1 MTHAAGQRP
10 GGDRETARPHDA
22 LARSG
27 APQWLTRI
35 ETAIARSVEFV
46 LGALVATEVLI
57 LSAGIF
63 ARYVL
68 HRPLVWT
75 DEVASILF
83 LWLAM
88 LGTVVASMR
97 SQHMRMTAAIA
108 RMAPHRR
115 QAAETFAVVAS
126 TVFFA
131 SLMWPAIE
139 FAQDSSY
146 TVTATLEISGLWRSA
161 ALPTGFALLLLASLL
176 RVASLD
182 RAGLR
187 AAVLGLAL
195 LAAISGGLLLAKPMF
210 AQIGNY
216 SLLLF
221 FVVGLTAG
229 VFAGLPIA
237 AAFGLATVAYLTFTT
252 STPLAVMVGRIEEGM
267 SHLTLLA
274 VPMFV
279 VLGAL
284 LTLTDMA
291 QYLVE
296 FLARLVRR
304 VRGGLNYVLVCAMYV
319 VSGISGAKAADM
331 AAVAPVLFPEMKA
344 RGERPGDVAALLAAT
359 GAQTETVPPSLVL
372 ITIGAATGV
381 SIAGLFT
388 GGLLPALILG
398 ILLCALI
405 WTRARSRPDLQ
416 ASAPRAADSAL
427 ARLRTGKVLQLALP
441 TLALP
446 VLIRGAVINGV
457 ATATEVSTIGIAY
470 CLLMGALVY
479 RRLEW
484 RRIAPMLVEAGALS
498 GAILI
503 IIGTATAMAWAL
515 TQSGFAL
522 ALAEYML
529 KVRGGAVTFMATSI
543 VLFIV
548 LGSILE
554 GIPAI
559 VLFGPMLFPIAAK
572 LGIHQVQY
580 AMVVILSMSLG
591 LFSPPFGVGYYMACA
606 IGKVSPDE
614 GMRAIWGY
622 MLVLF
627 VGVLVVAAVPWLS
640 TGFL

>member
-1 MTHAAGQRP
+1 MTQAAGHRP
-10 GGDRETARPHDA
+10 GGGSEPAHPRVARWIAPVERA
-22 LARSG
+22 LARS
-27 APQWLTRI
+27 I
-35 ETAIARSVEFV
+35 EV
-46 LGALVATEVLI
+46 LLAVLVAAEVLI
-57 LSAGIF
+57 LSAGIV
-63 ARYVL
+63 ARYLV
-68 HRPLVWT
+68 HRPLVWA

-83 LWLAM
+83 LWLAV

-97 SQHMRMTAAIA
+97 SQHMRMTALIA
-108 RMAPHRR
+108 RLAPQRR
-115 QAAETFAVVAS
+115 QAAEVFAIVAA

-131 SLMWPAIE
+131 ALLWPAIE
-139 FAQDSSY
+139 FAQDSAFII
-146 TVTATLEISGLWRSA
+146 TATLEVSGLWRGA
-161 ALPTGFALLLLASLL
+161 ALPVGFGLLLLASALRLL
-176 RVASLD
+176 GLD

-187 AAVLGLAL
+187 AAALAL
-195 LAAISGGLLLAKPMF
+195 VVLAVIAGSLFLAKPLF
-210 AQIGNY
+210 AHIGNY
-216 SLLLF
+216 SLLAF
-221 FVVGLTAG
+221 FVVALSAG
-229 VFAGLPIA
+229 VFAGVPIA
-237 AAFGLATVAYLTFTT
+237 AAFGLATVSYLAFATT
-252 STPLAVMVGRIEEGM
+252 TPLPVMVGRIDEGM

-284 LTLTDMA
+284 LTLTNMA
-291 QYLVE
+291 QYMVE
-296 FLARLVRR
+296 FLARLVGR
-304 VRGGLNYVLVCAMYV
+304 VRGGLNYVLVCAMYI

-344 RGERPGDVAALLAAT
+344 RGERPGEMAALLAAT

-398 ILLCALI
+398 ILLCVLV
-405 WTRARSRPDLQ
+405 WVRARSRVESATPAQ
-416 ASAPRAADSAL
+416 RTASSAL
-427 ARLRTGKVLQLALP
+427 STLSTGKVLLLALP
-441 TLALP
+441 TLLLP
-446 VLIRGAVINGV
+446 VLIRGAVIEGV

-470 CLLMGALVY
+470 CVVVGALVY
-479 RRLEW
+479 RQVDW
-484 RRIAPMLVEAGALS
+484 RRIGPLLVEAGTLS

-515 TQSGFAL
+515 TQSGFSHD
-522 ALAEYML
+522 LAEFMMSMP
-529 KVRGGAVTFMATSI
+529 GGAVTFMAASI
-543 VLFIV
+543 VLFII

-559 VLFGPMLFPIAAK
+559 VLFGPILFPIAAR

-622 MLVLF
+622 MLALF
-627 VGVLVVAAVPWLS
+627 IGVLVVAAVPWLS
-640 TGFL
+640 IGFL

>member
-1 MTHAAGQRP
+1 MTPAPGRRP
-10 GGDRETARPHDA
+10 GGAAEAA
-22 LARSG
+22 I
-27 APQWLTRI
+27 TR
-35 ETAIARSVEFV
+35 AVEFV
-46 LGALVATEVLI
+46 LGALMAAEMLI

-88 LGTVVASMR
+88 LGTVVATLR
-97 SQHMRMTAAIA
+97 SQHLRMTAAIA
-108 RMAPHRR
+108 RLAPPRR
-115 QAAETFAVVAS
+115 QAVDVFAVVAT

-131 SLMWPAIE
+131 SLLWPAIE
-139 FAQDSSY
+139 FAQDAAF
-146 TVTATLEISGLWRSA
+146 TVTATLEISGLWRAA
-161 ALPTGFALLLLASLL
+161 ALPVGFALLSLVSAF
-176 RVASLD
+176 RVAGLARTD
-182 RAGLR
+182 LR
-187 AAVLGLAL
+187 AAGLTLAL
-195 LAAISGGLLLAKPMF
+195 LAAVAAALLLGKPML
-210 AQIGNY
+210 AQMGNY

-229 VFAGLPIA
+229 VFAGLPIV
-237 AAFGLATVAYLTFTT
+237 AAFGLATVSYLTFAT
-252 STPLAVMVGRIEEGM
+252 STPLPVMVGRMDEGM

-274 VPMFV
+274 VPLFI

-291 QYLVE
+291 QYMVE

-304 VRGGLNYVLVCAMYV
+304 LRGGLNYVLVGAMYV

-344 RGERPGDVAALLAAT
+344 RGERPGDMAALLAAT

-388 GGLLPALILG
+388 GGMLPALILG
-398 ILLCALI
+398 MLLCALV
-405 WTRARSRPDLQ
+405 WLRARARSDLQ
-416 ASAPRAADSAL
+416 DTAPRATASAL
-427 ARLRTGKVLQLALP
+427 ARLSTGKVLLLALP

-446 VLIRGAVINGV
+446 LLIRGAVIKGV

-470 CLLMGALVY
+470 CLVVGAVVY
-479 RRLEW
+479 RRFDW
-484 RRIAPMLVEAGALS
+484 RRMAPMLVEAGALS

-503 IIGTATAMAWAL
+503 IIGAATAMAWAL
-515 TQSGFAL
+515 TQSGFSVD
-522 ALAEYML
+522 LAEFMVKL
-529 KVRGGAVTFMATSI
+529 PGGALTFMAASI
-543 VLFIV
+543 LLFIV

-559 VLFGPMLFPIAAK
+559 VLFGPMLFPIAAR
-572 LGIHQVQY
+572 LGIHPVQY

-622 MLVLF
+622 MAVLL
-627 VGVLVVAAVPWLS
+627 VGVLLVAALPWLS